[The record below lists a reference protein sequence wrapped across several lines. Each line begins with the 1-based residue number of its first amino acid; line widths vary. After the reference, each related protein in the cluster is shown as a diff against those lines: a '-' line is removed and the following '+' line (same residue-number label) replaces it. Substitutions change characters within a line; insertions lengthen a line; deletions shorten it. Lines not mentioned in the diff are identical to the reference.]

1 MLIYLIF
8 NMPFWDVQ
16 RMTSFQNKV
25 FKISKAKS
33 ITNSKPKL
41 YGGSSYI

>member
-25 FKISKAKS
+25 FEISKAKT

-41 YGGSSYI
+41 YGGSSYM